1 MVGTAADDAYGDIDA
16 QIEEAH
22 ERAQRTAVWAQEVQ
36 AITGRGTA
44 LRGGVSVEVD
54 QGGTVQT
61 LSISDAAAG
70 YGGQLVAQAVL
81 EANAQAQEQV
91 RLRVEE
97 STSAMFGAG
106 SPTTAAVTD
115 ETARQTPAADG
126 APPAEP
132 SGPSRGGAW

>member
-1 MVGTAADDAYGDIDA
+1 MVGTRADDAYGDIDA
-16 QIEEAH
+16 QIEKAH
-22 ERAQRTAVWAQEVQ
+22 ERAQRTAVWAEEVQ
-36 AITGRGTA
+36 QITGRGTA

-61 LSISDAAAG
+61 LAISDAAAG
-70 YGGQLVAQAVL
+70 YGGQLVARAVL

-91 RLRVEE
+91 RRRVEE

-106 SPTTAAVTD
+106 SATTAAVTD

-132 SGPSRGGAW
+132 TGPSRGGAW